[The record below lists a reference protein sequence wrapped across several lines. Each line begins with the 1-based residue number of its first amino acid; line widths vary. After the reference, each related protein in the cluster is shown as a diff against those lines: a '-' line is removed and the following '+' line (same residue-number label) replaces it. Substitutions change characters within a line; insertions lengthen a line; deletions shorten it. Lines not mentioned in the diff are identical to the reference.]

1 MPATQGHRG
10 PARSPRHPSGW
21 VCPKLQGQVRL
32 GTAGP
37 GAGPCSRSAGLQ
49 CGRGRATGRRPPGQ
63 PVPSCCRR
71 LAFQRQARQRRLCQG
86 PLGTACAGH
95 TGPILPGASWRG
107 QQGEARASEPTHPSC
122 ARGIPRILLPRQCP
136 EGTGHVDFD
145 SAQDLGGVSLG
156 LDSWGSSPG
165 PQPGGSQSS
174 LCGPEG
180 GHWAGR
186 EAGVCQRPARR
197 ESPLCV
203 GGGGPG
209 LPEDGGPGC
218 AIPPAVWRG
227 GTQSPVPH
235 PRPAGG
241 LPSQSHPKSL
251 PLPGSRGPCR
261 KVRPE
266 LEKWRT
272 QAISLLGPCP
282 SAWGR
287 FPGGGRSWVSRKP

>member
-1 MPATQGHRG
+1 MLAQCRPAVWPGPSHGEEATGAARPLMLPQAGIPAPGTPKAPLSGAAWHSLRG
-10 PARSPRHPSGW
+10 THWAHSPW
-21 VCPKLQGQVRL
+21 GQL
-32 GTAGP
+32 A
-37 GAGPCSRSAGLQ
+37 RSAG
-49 CGRGRATGRRPPGQ
+49 GGQ
-63 PVPSCCRR
+63 GVGAHSPLLCPRDSPNSAPTPVPRGHGACRLR
-71 LAFQRQARQRRLCQG
+71 F
-86 PLGTACAGH
+86 CAGF
-95 TGPILPGASWRG
+95 R
-107 QQGEARASEPTHPSC
+107 
-122 ARGIPRILLPRQCP
+122 
-136 EGTGHVDFD
+136 
-145 SAQDLGGVSLG
+145 GGVSLG

-287 FPGGGRSWVSRKP
+287 FLGGGRSWVSRKP